1 MDEKTRRRRRWLVRM
16 WVAFAV
22 LWVAS
27 IVISIVVFGGP
38 TSPVVVINW
47 ILGGI
52 VVAIGLVT
60 AWQIRRE
67 DTTSD

>member
-16 WVAFAV
+16 WVGFAV
-22 LWVAS
+22 SWAAS
-27 IVISIVVFGGP
+27 ILISIAAFGGP
-38 TSPVVVINW
+38 TSPAVVINW

-52 VVAIGLVT
+52 VVTIGLAT

-67 DTTSD
+67 DAGSR